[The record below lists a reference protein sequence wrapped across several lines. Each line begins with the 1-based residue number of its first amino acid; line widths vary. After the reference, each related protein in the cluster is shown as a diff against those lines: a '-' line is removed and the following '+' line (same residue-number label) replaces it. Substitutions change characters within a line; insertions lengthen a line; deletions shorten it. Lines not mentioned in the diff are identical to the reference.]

1 MKKAYRIILWSV
13 LILLIPFTGYPQL
26 KNLPVKLGLKVSPNI
41 GWMNP
46 STKDYSY
53 DGARMGAT
61 IGFVSDI
68 YFAERYAF
76 STGFNFQFLNGKLN
90 YPDKRLK
97 PNDTIVLTGEVI
109 RKYNFIYLEI
119 PLMIKMQTKDFGRF
133 SFFGQIGFGTG
144 IRLKVIAKE
153 TFQPDRGD
161 SFDQQYDINEA
172 TSLIRESLL
181 IGLGFEY
188 HLDLSSRIF
197 FGLSYS
203 NALNNVLNGG
213 VNDKSKL
220 NEKSTLNYLELN
232 LGFLF

>member
-1 MKKAYRIILWSV
+1 MKKTTRIIST
-13 LILLIPFTGYPQL
+13 IFLLCWIFSLSGYAQ
-26 KNLPVKLGLKVSPNI
+26 NGLPVKLGLKVAPNI

-46 STKDYSY
+46 GTKNYEY
-53 DGARMGAT
+53 DGARLGAT

-76 STGFNFQFLNGKLN
+76 STGFNFQFLNGKLS
-90 YPDKRLK
+90 YPDNRMK
-97 PNDTIVLTGEVI
+97 PNDTTILSGQVN

-119 PLMIKMQTKDFGRF
+119 PLMIKMQSKEFGRF

-144 IRLKVIAKE
+144 FRVKATADE
-153 TFQPDRGD
+153 SFQPDQGEA
-161 SFDQQYDINEA
+161 FDQQYEINEA

-181 IGLGFEY
+181 IGLGFEF
-188 HLDLSSRIF
+188 HIDLSSRIL
-197 FGLSYS
+197 FGISYS

-213 VNDKSKL
+213 INDKTKE